1 MSALTGALGSEVGRR
16 YRANFDVAHLDLDP
30 LLAVVVDGMGD
41 SDGSAL
47 AGRTTVDTFV
57 EGITAARGKLGPRSI
72 REAVAA
78 AQDQVSEIARRDVGM
93 AGCTL
98 TALLAADAED
108 AEGVDATLW
117 IAQLGD
123 SRVYRFRDD
132 LLELLTVD
140 HTMAWLGVA
149 HGLYPLDSPQAD
161 AARYHLTRYVGHA
174 ARPEPDVLSVVPA
187 PGDVY
192 LLCSDGVAEQVPY
205 PRIREILR
213 LHIEPGAMVERILA
227 AADVAGGQDNATAIV
242 LRIPF

>member
-1 MSALTGALGSEVGRR
+1 VIGLTGAVGSEIGRR

-30 LLAVVVDGMGD
+30 LLAVVADGMGD
-41 SDGSAL
+41 SEGSAL
-47 AGRTTVDTFV
+47 AGRTTVETFV
-57 EGITAARGKLGPRSI
+57 EGVGSARGKIGPETL

-78 AQDQVSEIARRDVGM
+78 AQDQVAELGRHDVGL

-98 TALLAADAED
+98 TALLEGED
-108 AEGVDATLW
+108 SALW
-117 IAQLGD
+117 VVQMGD

-149 HGLYPLDSPQAD
+149 HGLYALDSPQARN
-161 AARYHLTRYVGHA
+161 ARYNLTRYVGHA
-174 ARPEPDVLSVVPA
+174 ARPEPDVLSIVPA
-187 PGDVY
+187 PADVY

-213 LHIEPGAMVERILA
+213 MQIDPTAMVERMLA

-242 LRIPF
+242 LKIPF

>member
-1 MSALTGALGSEVGRR
+1 MSGITGAVGSEIGRR
-16 YRANFDVAHLDLDP
+16 YHANFDVAHLELDP
-30 LLAVVVDGMGD
+30 LLAVVADGMGD

-47 AGRTTVDTFV
+47 AGQTTVDTFV
-57 EGITAARGKLGPRSI
+57 EGIRTARGKIGPGSI

-78 AQDQVSEIARRDVGM
+78 AQDQVAEIGRHDVGL

-98 TALLAADAED
+98 TALLAAED
-108 AEGVDATLW
+108 ETLW
-117 IAQLGD
+117 VTQLGD

-149 HGLYPLDSPQAD
+149 HGLYTVDSPQAK

-192 LLCSDGVAEQVPY
+192 LLCSDGIGEQVPY
-205 PRIREILR
+205 QRIREILR
-213 LHIEPGAMVERILA
+213 LHIEPTAMVERLLG
-227 AADVAGGQDNATAIV
+227 AADVAGGEDNATAIV
-242 LRIPF
+242 LTIPF

>member
-1 MSALTGALGSEVGRR
+1 VIGLTGAFASEVGRR

-30 LLAVVVDGMGD
+30 LLAVVADGMGD
-41 SDGSAL
+41 TDGSAL
-47 AGRTTVDTFV
+47 AGRTTVDAFV
-57 EGITAARGKLGPRSI
+57 EGIRAARGKIGPDTI
-72 REAVAA
+72 RNAVAA
-78 AQDQVSEIARRDVGM
+78 AQDQVAEIGRHAVGL

-98 TALLAADAED
+98 TSLLAGED
-108 AEGVDATLW
+108 EALW
-117 IAQLGD
+117 VVQLGD

-149 HGLYPLDSPQAD
+149 HGLYPLDSPQAE

-174 ARPEPDVLSVVPA
+174 ARPEPDVLSIVSA

-192 LLCSDGVAEQVPY
+192 LLCSDGVADQVPY

-213 LHIEPGAMVERILA
+213 LHIEPSAMAERVLA

-242 LRIPF
+242 LRFPF

>member
-1 MSALTGALGSEVGRR
+1 VSGITGAVGSEVGRR
-16 YRANFDVAHLDLDP
+16 YHANFDVAHLDLDP
-30 LLAVVVDGMGD
+30 LLAVIADGMGD

-57 EGITAARGKLGPRSI
+57 EGMRAARGKIGPASI

-78 AQDQVSEIARRDVGM
+78 AQDQVTELGRHDVGL

-98 TALLAADAED
+98 TALLAGDD
-108 AEGVDATLW
+108 DSLW
-117 IAQLGD
+117 ITQLGD

-149 HGLYPLDSPQAD
+149 HGLYAFDSPQAK

-187 PGDVY
+187 SGDVY
-192 LLCSDGVAEQVPY
+192 LLCSDGVGDQVPY

-213 LHIEPGAMVERILA
+213 QHLDPTAMVERVLA

>member
-1 MSALTGALGSEVGRR
+1 MSGISGAVGSEVGRR

-30 LLAVVVDGMGD
+30 LLAVVADGMGD
-41 SDGSAL
+41 SEGSAL

-57 EGITAARGKLGPRSI
+57 AGVAAARGKTGPESI
-72 REAVAA
+72 RAAVAA
-78 AQDQVSEIARRDVGM
+78 AQDQVIEIGRRDVGL

-98 TALLAADAED
+98 TAMLEGED
-108 AEGVDATLW
+108 GALW

-149 HGLYPLDSPQAD
+149 HGLYALDSPQAR
-161 AARYHLTRYVGHA
+161 AARYNLTRYVGHA
-174 ARPEPDVLSVVPA
+174 VRPEPDVLSIVPA

-192 LLCSDGVAEQVPY
+192 LLCSDGIAEQVPY
-205 PRIREILR
+205 QRIREILR
-213 LHIEPGAMVERILA
+213 LHVDPPAMVERMLA

-242 LRIPF
+242 LRVPF

>member
-1 MSALTGALGSEVGRR
+1 VSGYSGAVGSEVGRR
-16 YRANFDVAHLDLDP
+16 YRANFDVAHLDTDP
-30 LLAVVVDGMGD
+30 LLAVVADGMGD

-57 EGITAARGKLGPRSI
+57 AGIGAARGKIDPETI
-72 REAVAA
+72 RAAVDA
-78 AQDQVSEIARRDVGM
+78 AQDQVVELGRHDVGL

-98 TALLAADAED
+98 TAMLEGED
-108 AEGVDATLW
+108 GALW

-149 HGLYPLDSPQAD
+149 HGLYALDSPQAR
-161 AARYHLTRYVGHA
+161 AARYNLTRYVGHA
-174 ARPEPDVLSVVPA
+174 ARPEPDVLSIVPA
-187 PGDVY
+187 PADVY

-213 LHIEPGAMVERILA
+213 LQIDPTAMVERVLA

-242 LRIPF
+242 LRVPF

>member
-1 MSALTGALGSEVGRR
+1 MTGAVGSEVGRR
-16 YRANFDVAHLDLDP
+16 YQANFDVSHLDLDP
-30 LLAVVVDGMGD
+30 LLAVIADGMGD
-41 SDGSAL
+41 SAGSAL
-47 AGRTTVDTFV
+47 AGQTTVDTFV
-57 EGITAARGKLGPRSI
+57 EGVRSARGKIGPASI
-72 REAVAA
+72 RESVAA
-78 AQDQVSEIARRDVGM
+78 AQDQVTELGRHDVGL

-98 TALLAADAED
+98 TALLAGDD
-108 AEGVDATLW
+108 DSLW
-117 IAQLGD
+117 ITQLGD

-149 HGLYPLDSPQAD
+149 HGLYAFDSPQAK

-187 PGDVY
+187 GGDVY
-192 LLCSDGVAEQVPY
+192 LLCSDGVGDQVPY

-213 LHIEPGAMVERILA
+213 QHLDPTAMVERVLA

>member
-1 MSALTGALGSEVGRR
+1 MSGISGAVGSEVGRR

-30 LLAVVVDGMGD
+30 LLAVVADGMGD
-41 SDGSAL
+41 SEGSAL
-47 AGRTTVDTFV
+47 AGQTTVDTFV
-57 EGITAARGKLGPRSI
+57 AGIGAARGKIGPESVRA
-72 REAVAA
+72 AVSA
-78 AQDQVSEIARRDVGM
+78 AQDQVVELGRHDVGL

-98 TALLAADAED
+98 TAMLEGED
-108 AEGVDATLW
+108 GALW
-117 IAQLGD
+117 IVQLGD

-149 HGLYPLDSPQAD
+149 HGLYALDSPQAR
-161 AARYHLTRYVGHA
+161 AARYNLTRYVGHA
-174 ARPEPDVLSVVPA
+174 ARPEPDVLSIVAA

-192 LLCSDGVAEQVPY
+192 MLCSDGIAEQVPY

-213 LHIEPGAMVERILA
+213 LHIDPDAMVERMLG

-242 LRIPF
+242 LRTPF

>member
-1 MSALTGALGSEVGRR
+1 VSGISGAVGSEVGRR
-16 YRANFDVAHLDLDP
+16 YRANFDVAHLDLAP
-30 LLAVVVDGMGD
+30 LLAVVADGMGD
-41 SDGSAL
+41 SEGSAL
-47 AGRTTVDTFV
+47 AGQTTVDTFV
-57 EGITAARGKLGPRSI
+57 AGIGAARGKIGPESI
-72 REAVAA
+72 RAAVAT
-78 AQDQVSEIARRDVGM
+78 AQDQVVELGRHDVGL

-98 TALLAADAED
+98 TAMLEGED
-108 AEGVDATLW
+108 GALW

-149 HGLYPLDSPQAD
+149 HGLYALDSPQAR
-161 AARYHLTRYVGHA
+161 AARYNLTRYVGHA
-174 ARPEPDVLSVVPA
+174 ARPEPDVLSIVAA

-192 LLCSDGVAEQVPY
+192 MLCSDGIAEQVPY

-213 LHIEPGAMVERILA
+213 LHIDPDAMVERMLA

-242 LRIPF
+242 LRTPF

>member
-1 MSALTGALGSEVGRR
+1 VSGLTLALTGATGSEVGRR
-16 YRANFDVAHLDLDP
+16 YQANFDVAHLDLDP
-30 LLAVVVDGMGD
+30 LLAVVADGMGD
-41 SDGSAL
+41 GEGSAL

-57 EGITAARGKLGPRSI
+57 EQIESAGGKIGPDSI
-72 REAVAA
+72 RAAVSA
-78 AQDQVSEIARRDVGM
+78 AQDRVTEIGRHAVGL

-98 TALLAADAED
+98 TALLAGED
-108 AEGVDATLW
+108 EALW
-117 IAQLGD
+117 ITQIGD

-149 HGLYPLDSPQAD
+149 HGLYPYDSPQAR
-161 AARYHLTRYVGHA
+161 ASRYHLTRYIGHA

-192 LLCSDGVAEQVPY
+192 MLCSDGVADQVSY

-213 LHIEPGAMVERILA
+213 LHIEPSAMVERILA

-242 LRIPF
+242 LKTPF

>member
-1 MSALTGALGSEVGRR
+1 MSALTGAVGSEVGRR

-30 LLAVVVDGMGD
+30 LLAVVADGMGD

-47 AGRTTVDTFV
+47 AGRTTVDSFV
-57 EGITAARGKLGPRSI
+57 EAMRAARGKIGPESI
-72 REAVAA
+72 RAAVST
-78 AQDQVSEIARRDVGM
+78 AQDRVVEIGRGDVGL

-98 TALLAADAED
+98 TALLAGDAADE
-108 AEGVDATLW
+108 LW
-117 IAQLGD
+117 ITQLGD

-149 HGLYPLDSPQAD
+149 HGLYSLDSPQAR

-174 ARPEPDVLSVVPA
+174 ARPEPDVLSIVPA

-213 LHIEPGAMVERILA
+213 LHIEPTSMVERLLA
-227 AADVAGGQDNATAIV
+227 AADVAGGEDNATAV
-242 LRIPF
+242 VVTIPF

>member
-1 MSALTGALGSEVGRR
+1 VNGLTGAVGSEVGRR

-30 LLAVVVDGMGD
+30 LLAAVADGMGD

-57 EGITAARGKLGPRSI
+57 DAITSARGKIGPDTI
-72 REAVAA
+72 RDAVAA
-78 AQDQVSEIARRDVGM
+78 AQDRVGEIGRRDVGL

-98 TALLAADAED
+98 TSLLAADD
-108 AEGVDATLW
+108 DTFW
-117 IAQLGD
+117 IAQIGD

-149 HGLYPLDSPQAD
+149 HGLYALDSPQAK
-161 AARYHLTRYVGHA
+161 AARYNLTRYVGHA

-187 PGDVY
+187 PGDIY
-192 LLCSDGVAEQVPY
+192 LLCSDGVAEQVSY
-205 PRIREILR
+205 QRIREILH
-213 LHIEPGAMVERILA
+213 LHIDPAAMVERLLA
-227 AADVAGGQDNATAIV
+227 AADVGGGQDNATAIV
-242 LRIPF
+242 LRVPF

>member
-1 MSALTGALGSEVGRR
+1 
-16 YRANFDVAHLDLDP
+16 VAHLDLDP
-30 LLAVVVDGMGD
+30 LLAVVADGMGD

-57 EGITAARGKLGPRSI
+57 AGVRAARGKIGPEAI
-72 REAVAA
+72 RDAVAA
-78 AQDQVSEIARRDVGM
+78 AQDQVAEIGRQDVGL

-98 TALLAADAED
+98 TALLAGDD
-108 AEGVDATLW
+108 GLW

-149 HGLYPLDSPQAD
+149 HGLYTLDSAQAK

-192 LLCSDGVAEQVPY
+192 LLCSDGIGEQVPY

-213 LHIEPGAMVERILA
+213 LHIDPSAMVERMLG
-227 AADVAGGQDNATAIV
+227 AADVAGGEDNATAVI
-242 LRIPF
+242 LAFPY

>member
-1 MSALTGALGSEVGRR
+1 MSGLTGAVGSEVGRR
-16 YRANFDVAHLDLDP
+16 YRANFDVAHLDLEP
-30 LLAVVVDGMGD
+30 LLAVVADGLGD

-57 EGITAARGKLGPRSI
+57 DRIKGARGKLGPETI
-72 REAVAA
+72 REAVSD
-78 AQDQVSEIARRDVGM
+78 AQDQVGEISRRDVGL

-98 TALLAADAED
+98 TALLAGD
-108 AEGVDATLW
+108 EGAFW
-117 IAQLGD
+117 IAQIGD

-149 HGLYPLDSPQAD
+149 HGLYTLDSPQAK
-161 AARYHLTRYVGHA
+161 AARYNLTRYVGHA
-174 ARPEPDVLSVVPA
+174 ARPEPDVLSVVTA

-192 LLCSDGVAEQVPY
+192 LLCSDGIAEQVPY
-205 PRIREILR
+205 QRIREILR
-213 LHIEPGAMVERILA
+213 LHIDPGAMVERMLA

-242 LRIPF
+242 LRVPF

>member
-1 MSALTGALGSEVGRR
+1 MIGTTGAVGSEIGRR
-16 YRANFDVAHLDLDP
+16 YRANFDVAHFDLDP
-30 LLAVVVDGMGD
+30 LLAVVADGMGD
-41 SDGSAL
+41 SEGSAR

-57 EGITAARGKLGPRSI
+57 EGIGAARGKIGPETI
-72 REAVAA
+72 RQVVATA
-78 AQDQVSEIARRDVGM
+78 HDQVAELGRHDVGL

-98 TALLAADAED
+98 TALL
-108 AEGVDATLW
+108 EGDDSAWW
-117 IAQLGD
+117 IVQMGD

-149 HGLYPLDSPQAD
+149 HGLYALDSPQAQN
-161 AARYHLTRYVGHA
+161 ARYNLTRYVGHA

-187 PGDVY
+187 PADVY

-205 PRIREILR
+205 PRMREILR
-213 LHIEPGAMVERILA
+213 THSDPDAMVERMLA

-242 LRIPF
+242 VKVPF

>member
-1 MSALTGALGSEVGRR
+1 MTGLRGAVGSEVGRR

-30 LLAVVVDGMGD
+30 LLAVVADGMGD

-57 EGITAARGKLGPRSI
+57 ERDPGRAGEDRAGDDPGGGLGRAGPGGRDRPTRRRYGRLHADRADRG
-72 REAVAA
+72 
-78 AQDQVSEIARRDVGM
+78 RRQGGDG
-93 AGCTL
+93 
-98 TALLAADAED
+98 
-108 AEGVDATLW
+108 LW
-117 IAQLGD
+117 ITQLGD

-149 HGLYPLDSPQAD
+149 HGLYAFDSPQAK
-161 AARYHLTRYVGHA
+161 AARYNLTRYVGHA
-174 ARPEPDVLSVVPA
+174 ARPEPDVLSVVTA

-205 PRIREILR
+205 QRIREILR
-213 LHIEPGAMVERILA
+213 LHIEPGAMVERLLA

-242 LRIPF
+242 VRVPF

>member
-1 MSALTGALGSEVGRR
+1 VNGLAGAVGSEVGRR

-30 LLAVVVDGMGD
+30 LLAVVADGMGD

-57 EGITAARGKLGPRSI
+57 EGMRAARGKIGPESI
-72 REAVAA
+72 RAAVAA
-78 AQDQVSEIARRDVGM
+78 AQDQVAEIGRHDVGL

-98 TALLAADAED
+98 TALLAGDTPDE
-108 AEGVDATLW
+108 LW
-117 IAQLGD
+117 ITQLGD

-149 HGLYPLDSPQAD
+149 HGLYTLDSPQAN
-161 AARYHLTRYVGHA
+161 AARYNLTRYVGHA
-174 ARPEPDVLSVVPA
+174 ARPEPDVLSIVPA
-187 PGDVY
+187 SSDVY

-205 PRIREILR
+205 LRIREILR
-213 LHIEPGAMVERILA
+213 LHIEPTAMVERILA
-227 AADVAGGQDNATAIV
+227 AADVAGGGDNATAIV
-242 LRIPF
+242 VRVPF

>member
-1 MSALTGALGSEVGRR
+1 VTGLTGAVGSEVGRR
-16 YRANFDVAHLDLDP
+16 YQANFDVAHLDLDP
-30 LLAVVVDGMGD
+30 LLAVIADGMGD

-57 EGITAARGKLGPRSI
+57 EGMRAARGKIGPASI

-78 AQDQVSEIARRDVGM
+78 AQDRVTELGRQDVGL

-98 TALLAADAED
+98 TALLAGDD
-108 AEGVDATLW
+108 DSLW
-117 IAQLGD
+117 ITQLGD

-149 HGLYPLDSPQAD
+149 HGLYAFDSPQAK

-187 PGDVY
+187 AGDVY
-192 LLCSDGVAEQVPY
+192 LLCSDGVGDQVPY

-213 LHIEPGAMVERILA
+213 QHLDPAGMVERVLG